1 MSYAVISIGNKQY
14 RVREGQ
20 RLLVDRVPH
29 AEGKTFHPDLVMLGG
44 DGDAK
49 LGADLKGKQVTVKV
63 AEHVRGKKVIVGK
76 HKRRTGYKRRN
87 GFRASLTR
95 IEVQSIGATRSR
107 PAAAKKE
114 TGAAAEK
121 PPAEKKPAVRKPA
134 AASAENK
141 APARRSA
148 PGKKTEELERLA
160 QKTGLGSS
168 KNGRDSE
175 SKRLGVKIFDGQ
187 EIKAGMIVVRQ
198 RGTRFRPGA
207 GTGLGRDHT
216 IFATRDGKVSFQTG
230 GAGRV
235 VSVL

>member
-114 TGAAAEK
+114 TGAPAEK

-134 AASAENK
+134 AASAEKK

-148 PGKKTEELERLA
+148 TGKKTE
-160 QKTGLGSS
+160 G
-168 KNGRDSE
+168 
-175 SKRLGVKIFDGQ
+175 
-187 EIKAGMIVVRQ
+187 
-198 RGTRFRPGA
+198 
-207 GTGLGRDHT
+207 
-216 IFATRDGKVSFQTG
+216 
-230 GAGRV
+230 
-235 VSVL
+235 